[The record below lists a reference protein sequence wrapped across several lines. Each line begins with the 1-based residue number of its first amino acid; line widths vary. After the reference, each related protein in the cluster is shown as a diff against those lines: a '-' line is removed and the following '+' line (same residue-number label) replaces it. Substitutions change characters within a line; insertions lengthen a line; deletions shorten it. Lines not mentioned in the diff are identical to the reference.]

1 MTANHKL
8 MTLGTFFC
16 EAAAALAYNQL
27 TLLDRPRA
35 TVNELSL
42 EQLAAAAEEE
52 NDLPPAKR
60 LKPIQ
65 LVSSIKDVILE
76 GKQLREDEA
85 ERYRALVGPISLVS
99 DAAAKLDAVSLG
111 SFIPRLIASIASGAM
126 APSSFLVRLADG
138 VVFNALSCLHNLRRG
153 SGGRQLMPCRPCLLI
168 CQVQDTPGLSIYT
181 NPLFSDSSRSCPRCS
196 QEGHLSFWGQCPR
209 GHFPGHGEVGPWGGH
224 TGDCAGREPQKDI
237 WQPIT
242 FSMLDCI

>member
-126 APSSFLVRLADG
+126 APSSFLFRLADC
-138 VVFNALSCLHNLRRG
+138 VVFNALNCLHNLRRG
-153 SGGRQLMPCRPCLLI
+153 GGGGEAADAMQALLADLSSAGYTGTQYQHQPSLLRFFAFMSTLQSGRASLILGAMPTRP
-168 CQVQDTPGLSIYT
+168 
-181 NPLFSDSSRSCPRCS
+181 FSRS
-196 QEGHLSFWGQCPR
+196 W
-209 GHFPGHGEVGPWGGH
+209 
-224 TGDCAGREPQKDI
+224 
-237 WQPIT
+237 
-242 FSMLDCI
+242 